1 MKKVILS
8 AIAVIALSVAIVSCG
23 NKEQEQKEHDH
34 SEHTSSEVY
43 TCPMH
48 PEVVS
53 DKPGSCPCG
62 MDLVKKET
70 PKMNAQPDSTM
81 KGDSSMKM

>member
-8 AIAVIALSVAIVSCG
+8 LAFILSLSIAIVSCG
-23 NKEQEQKEHDH
+23 NKEQDHTEHNA
-34 SEHTSSEVY
+34 STSEVY

-48 PEVVS
+48 PEVIS
-53 DKPGSCPCG
+53 DKPGSCPKCG
-62 MDLVKKET
+62 MELVKKET
-70 PKMNAQPDSTM
+70 IKKGALPDSTM